1 MELVRVKRD
10 LAELKMQR
18 DLLKKAAAYFAKELR

>member
-1 MELVRVKRD
+1 MGLARVKRD

-18 DLLKKAAAYFAKELR
+18 DLLKNAATYFAKESR